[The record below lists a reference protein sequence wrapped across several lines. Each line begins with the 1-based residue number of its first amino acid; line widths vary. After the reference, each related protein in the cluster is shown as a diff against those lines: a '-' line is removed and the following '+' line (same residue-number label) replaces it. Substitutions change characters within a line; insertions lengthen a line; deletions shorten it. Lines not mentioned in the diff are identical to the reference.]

1 MLTVRLRTGSK
12 EKQSVGQTIRQTY
25 TASLT
30 IKIILKGR
38 QNAVG
43 FPDIKI
49 TLKGRQTA
57 AGFPY
62 CKNHFEKE
70 DLSCRQMK
78 IQLH

>member
-12 EKQSVGQTIRQTY
+12 EKQSAGQTIRQMP
-25 TASLT
+25 ASPT
-30 IKIILKGR
+30 IK
-38 QNAVG
+38 NV
-43 FPDIKI
+43 
-49 TLKGRQTA
+49 LKGRQTD
-57 AGFPY
+57 AGFPH